1 MAFSFY
7 GCRIAKNARAAGGA
21 DRQVKQSVRD
31 VTELLQ
37 LARIKALCRSDPV
50 MPVTPVTDLLTE
62 IAVAGEFQPGS
73 EAILKQER

>member
-7 GCRIAKNARAAGGA
+7 GCRIAKNACAAGGA
-21 DRQVKQSVRD
+21 DRQVQQSVRD
-31 VTELLQ
+31 VTGLLQ
-37 LARIKALCRSDPV
+37 LARINALCCSDPV
-50 MPVTPVTDLLTE
+50 VPVKDFRAE